1 MRGSDQVEISQALL
15 DALPD
20 GIVAVDS
27 EGIIRLASAELARL
41 SGYAAA
47 ELIGR
52 PVEFLIPSRYRSEHE
67 KHREGYRQAGHPA
80 RSMGGGLKI
89 VLLARDGTEIPVDI
103 GLGPLPAAGGT
114 LVVGAVRDARERIAR
129 ERELRES
136 QERFEL
142 LINGVQDYALY
153 MLDPEGRVAS
163 WNSGAERIK
172 GYRSEEVVGRPLSIF
187 FVEEEVRAGRPA
199 EILRIAGETGHFEE
213 QGWRVRKDGARFWAD
228 VTLTAL
234 HDETGKLRGFAK
246 VTRDRTDF
254 KRGQDRLQA
263 LLEIGQK
270 ILAGETAEKVL
281 AIVCRNA
288 REIAG
293 AAIATISMPAGDG
306 SNLAIQVA
314 DGARE
319 DQLRGALSPL
329 AGSLAG
335 EAFRRGRSVNVADP
349 AGDGR
354 SHRKVSRGRSLGPTL
369 VVPLVAGGRVFGV
382 LSVANQPGE
391 PPFGP
396 EQQQLVELF
405 AAQASVAVEYTR
417 VREELEQVAI
427 LEDRERI
434 GRELHDGVIQSL
446 FAVGMNLQA
455 TALAAGRADVSERI
469 ENAVTEIDSAIRD
482 LRNYIFGLRP
492 GLLAD
497 RRLDQAI
504 HRLVEDAALESA
516 MTVVSDVDPRLAAR
530 LAPIAGDVVQL
541 VREALSNA
549 TRHAGPGTCRVTLAE
564 EAGWA
569 VLEIVDDGRGFDTGV
584 PGSGGQGLPNLR
596 ERTAALGGSMEVEST
611 PGQGTAVRIRLPS
624 DFPES

>member
-27 EGIIRLASAELARL
+27 QGIIRLASAELARL
-41 SGYAAA
+41 SGYTAT

-52 PVEFLIPSRYRSEHE
+52 PVETLIPSRYRSVHVD
-67 KHREGYRQAGHPA
+67 HREGYRVAGHPT
-80 RSMGGGLKI
+80 RSMGSGLKI
-89 VLLARDGTEIPVDI
+89 VLLSSDGTEIPVDI
-103 GLGPLPAAGGT
+103 GLGPLQSAGGT

-136 QERFEL
+136 QERFAA
-142 LINGVQDYALY
+142 LINGVQDYGLY

-172 GYRSEEVVGRPLSIF
+172 GYRSEEVIGRPFSIF
-187 FVEEEVRAGRPA
+187 FIDEAVRAGRPA
-199 EILRIAGETGHFEE
+199 EILRIAAETGHFEE
-213 QGWRVRKDGARFWAD
+213 QAWRVRKDGARFWAD
-228 VTLTAL
+228 VTITAL
-234 HDETGKLRGFAK
+234 HDETGELRGFAK

-270 ILAGETAEKVL
+270 ILAGEPAETLL
-281 AIVCRNA
+281 AIVCRSA

-306 SNLAIQVA
+306 SNLAVQVA
-314 DGARE
+314 DGARV

-335 EAFRRGRSVNVADP
+335 EAFRTGRSVNVAEP
-349 AGDGR
+349 AGDPR
-354 SHRKVSRGRSLGPTL
+354 SHRTGSHARADGPTL
-369 VVPLVAGGRVFGV
+369 VVPLLAGGRVFGV
-382 LSVANQPGE
+382 LAVANHAGE

-417 VREELEQVAI
+417 VREELGQVAI

-455 TALAAGRADVSERI
+455 TAIAADRPEVSDRI
-469 ENAVTEIDSAIRD
+469 ENAVTEIDNAIRD

-504 HRLVEDAALESA
+504 RRLVEDAAEESA
-516 MTVVSDVDPRLAAR
+516 MAVVSEVDPHLAAR
-530 LAPIAGDVVQL
+530 LAPIAGDIVQL

-549 TRHAGPGTCRVTLAE
+549 ARHAGPGTCRVTLAE

-569 VLEIVDDGRGFDTGV
+569 LLEIVDDGRGFDTGA
-584 PGSGGQGLPNLR
+584 PGAGGQGLPNLR
-596 ERTAALGGSMEVEST
+596 DRTASLGGSMKVDSI
-611 PGQGTAVRIRLPS
+611 PGQGTAVRIRLPL
-624 DFPES
+624 